1 MGYFKET
8 VRGISWMT
16 AFRAAYRGLGIVRI
30 GIIAHILSPYSLGV
44 FAVATISLGFLEII
58 TETGINVFLIQEKE
72 DIEGFINSA
81 WVVSIVRGILIGI
94 LIAATAVPVSNFFG
108 SVESRNLLYLVA
120 IVPVLRGFINPSIV
134 KFQKNLQFNK
144 EFFYRFSM
152 YLAES
157 IFSVAGALFLKNP
170 LGLVLGLIG
179 GALYEIIYTFVAAR
193 PLPKLVIEWNKV
205 VKVIKRGVWVTLF
218 GIFDYIYTQFD
229 NVIVGRMLGVSP
241 LGIYQNAYKISTTP
255 LTEVGDVF
263 FRVTFPVFSKISDEG
278 VRLKKAFVKNVLVNS
293 VLMIAAGIIIFIFA
307 SPIVKIVF
315 GPGWEA
321 AIPVVKLL
329 SILGV
334 VRGVASS
341 TNSMLVAKQKQK
353 YCAIIT
359 FVSAVGLLVSIVPLV
374 NKFGIMGA
382 GIAAIFGTIISLPF
396 TIYFV
401 SKTLKS

>member
-293 VLMIAAGIIIFIFA
+293 VLMIVAGVIIFIFA
-307 SPIVKIVF
+307 SPIVNIVF

-359 FVSAVGLLVSIVPLV
+359 FVSAAGLLASIVPLI